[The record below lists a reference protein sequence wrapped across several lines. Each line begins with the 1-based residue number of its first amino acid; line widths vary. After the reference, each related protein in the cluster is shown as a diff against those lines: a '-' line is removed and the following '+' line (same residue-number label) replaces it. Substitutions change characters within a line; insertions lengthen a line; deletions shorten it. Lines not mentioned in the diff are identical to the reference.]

1 MHKYSRRVN
10 PGAVSKERVAGSLVW
25 ITQIWQKERNT
36 KSNSRVEC
44 IYEQK
49 IIVKV
54 LYVEYSHV
62 MCSIILCV
70 KNSKQLLGCEVQKV
84 LCKYVSTSKS
94 LFLCK
99 CVLCVYINIH
109 SHSHTHTHT
118 HTHNWLHFEHAFEY
132 SVCAFTGWLCTVV
145 DDALLALGQVRV
157 TGWEISTDCH
167 CGRSLFVLP

>member
-1 MHKYSRRVN
+1 MSKKTSRNAAVYKYSRRVN
-10 PGAVSKERVAGSLVW
+10 PGAVSKERVAGSLEQ
-25 ITQIWQKERNT
+25 ITQIRQKERNT

-44 IYEQK
+44 IYEKK

-70 KNSKQLLGCEVQKV
+70 KNSKQLLGCEIQKV

-109 SHSHTHTHT
+109 SHTQTYTHTHT
-118 HTHNWLHFEHAFEY
+118 
-132 SVCAFTGWLCTVV
+132 
-145 DDALLALGQVRV
+145 
-157 TGWEISTDCH
+157 TDYILSMHLSILYAYLPGGC
-167 CGRSLFVLP
+167 VL